1 MRVRDNG
8 ELWVNWLSQPRG
20 PLHFP
25 HRLRHASDHRR
36 LGMQGLK
43 PLDVTERRRRIRFP
57 IALVAR
63 YSVPT
68 RLEIEGQTV
77 NISSDGVLIT
87 STYDLS
93 PGTSISVKIE
103 WPVSLGNTCPLAL
116 HIRGT
121 VVRSDRGLVA
131 VRFSNHEFRTK
142 PKPPNSTGV
151 TGFQDGKPK
160 IA

>member
-1 MRVRDNG
+1 
-8 ELWVNWLSQPRG
+8 
-20 PLHFP
+20 
-25 HRLRHASDHRR
+25 
-36 LGMQGLK
+36 MQGLR

-57 IALVAR
+57 LALVAR
-63 YSVPT
+63 YSLPT
-68 RLEIEGQTV
+68 RLEIEGRTV

-87 STYDLS
+87 STYDPS

-103 WPVSLGNTCPLAL
+103 WPVSLGNTRPLAL

-121 VVRSDRGLVA
+121 VVRSASGLVA

-142 PKPPNSTGV
+142 PKPRDSTGV
-151 TGFQDGKPK
+151 NGSQNGKPE